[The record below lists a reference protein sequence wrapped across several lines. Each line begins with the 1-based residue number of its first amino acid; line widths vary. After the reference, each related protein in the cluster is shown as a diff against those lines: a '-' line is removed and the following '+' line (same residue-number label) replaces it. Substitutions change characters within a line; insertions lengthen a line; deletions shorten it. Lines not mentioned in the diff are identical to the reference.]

1 MKKIVTIATTS
12 MIFATGLAMA
22 ANQPIENQTNSNNAI
37 TTQNQ
42 QKNTSKAPYAN
53 QRKGIYVGVGLYF
66 PAGASA
72 YAGYQF
78 NRHIA
83 LEAGGEVIMAGA
95 LDAVGGQYI
104 TTKFILPVSHR
115 SAFYLKTGVLYAQM
129 GPNDSGPLDT
139 IVKKNYL
146 MPTTAIGY
154 SLALSHHFDMHAQV
168 EKIWGSYKVTVAGMP
183 VPNSPAG
190 GNIRLGIDYH
200 F

>member
-1 MKKIVTIATTS
+1 MKKIITIATTS

-22 ANQPIENQTNSNNAI
+22 ANQPIENQTNGNNAI
-37 TTQNQ
+37 TTQNH
-42 QKNTSKAPYAN
+42 QKNTSKVPYAN
-53 QRKGIYVGVGLYF
+53 QRKGTYIGVGLF
-66 PAGASA
+66 IPLSASA

-83 LEAGGEVIMAGA
+83 LEAGGESSMVGV
-95 LDAVGGQYI
+95 LESVGGEYI
-104 TTKFILPVSHR
+104 ATKFILPVSHR
-115 SAFYLKTGVLYAQM
+115 SAFYLKTGVLYTQM
-129 GPNDSGPLDT
+129 RPKDSGPLDT

-168 EKIWGSYKVTVAGMP
+168 EKIWGSYKTTFDGMP
-183 VPNSPAG
+183 VPNTDAG